1 MDGFTGL
8 HPHAQDSATGGYSSA
23 AKGGLAG
30 VLIMLL
36 AIVVYVFFKRQNCLE
51 EVDPGKVQ
59 VINNI
64 VEMGERS
71 VHAGK

>member
-1 MDGFTGL
+1 
-8 HPHAQDSATGGYSSA
+8 
-23 AKGGLAG
+23 
-30 VLIMLL
+30 MLL

-51 EVDPGKVQ
+51 EGDPGKVQ
-59 VINNI
+59 VINI